1 MICKNCGKEV
11 DNKALICI
19 HCGCATG
26 GVGVNKEW
34 LITLLCC
41 LFLGVFGVHR
51 FLNGYKTSAIIMVV
65 LTVTG
70 VGAAISWIW
79 AIFDLVIIILDEFK
93 TADGRVIKREL

>member
-1 MICKNCGKEV
+1 
-11 DNKALICI
+11 
-19 HCGCATG
+19 
-26 GVGVNKEW
+26 
-34 LITLLCC
+34 
-41 LFLGVFGVHR
+41 
-51 FLNGYKTSAIIMVV
+51 MVV

>member
-34 LITLLCC
+34 LI
-41 LFLGVFGVHR
+41 LGR
-51 FLNGYKTSAIIMVV
+51 FWSA
-65 LTVTG
+65 
-70 VGAAISWIW
+70 
-79 AIFDLVIIILDEFK
+79 
-93 TADGRVIKREL
+93 